1 MAVFT
6 RVTEEELSIWLR
18 RYDLGTLLGL
28 LDIPSGTDNT
38 NYFVSLAA
46 EKSGVDAA
54 VKEVVLTIFEHLAA
68 EQIPFYLGLM
78 AHFAKAGFPAPVPI
92 ADRLGNTLGELM
104 GKPAVLVTRMHGRW
118 VENPTAAQCA
128 QLGQL
133 LGRMHLSGQDYAG
146 QGSNRCDRLWHE
158 RSCVAVQGYL
168 GPKDKQLLLSELSIQ
183 AGLDQAVL
191 PHGAIHADLFRDN
204 VLWQNGDISGVLDYY
219 YAFTGPLLYDLAVS
233 ANDWCINERFQ
244 FDEERL
250 HALLAAYSA
259 ERPFTA
265 DEIDAWPMLL
275 RRAALRFW
283 LSRLYDFYLPHPSE
297 IKATKDPDYF
307 RDLLEQHIHHS
318 ASISAYGQAT

>member
-6 RVTEEELSIWLR
+6 RVTEQELSIWLS
-18 RYDLGTLLGL
+18 RYDLGTLVRV

-46 EKSGVDAA
+46 GKSGVGAA
-54 VKEVVLTIFEHLAA
+54 MKEVVLTIFEHLAA

-104 GKPAVLVTRMHGRW
+104 GKPAALVTRMHGRW

-146 QGSNRCDRLWHE
+146 QGSNRCDRSWHE
-158 RSCVAVQGYL
+158 RSCAAVQDYL
-168 GPKDKQLLLSELSIQ
+168 GPKEKQLLLSELSGQ
-183 AGLDQAVL
+183 AGLDQAAL
-191 PHGAIHADLFRDN
+191 PQGAIHADLFRDN
-204 VLWQNGDISGVLDYY
+204 VLWQNGNISGVLDYY

-233 ANDWCINERFQ
+233 ANDWCIDGRFQ

-259 ERPFTA
+259 ERPLIA
-265 DEIDAWPMLL
+265 AEIGAWPMLL

-297 IKATKDPDYF
+297 IKAMKDPGYF
-307 RDLLEQHIHHS
+307 RSLLEQHIRHS
-318 ASISAYGQAT
+318 APISAYGLTS